1 MAMKLTAENVRII
14 EQQIL
19 DDLEMWGAEDKEAE
33 RLVQYICGVHD
44 MAGAVIRAI
53 QELGGR

>member
-19 DDLEMWGAEDKEAE
+19 DELEMWGREDKDAE
-33 RLVQYICGVHD
+33 RMLHYIAGVHD

>member
-19 DDLEMWGAEDKEAE
+19 DELEMWGREDKDAE
-33 RLVQYICGVHD
+33 RVLHYIAGVHD
-44 MAGAVIRAI
+44 MTNSVIRAI
-53 QELGGR
+53 IEMGGK

>member
-19 DDLEMWGAEDKEAE
+19 DDLEMWGAEEKEAE

-44 MAGAVIRAI
+44 MANAVMRAI

>member
-1 MAMKLTAENVRII
+1 MAMKLTTENVRII
-14 EQQIL
+14 EQNIL

-44 MAGAVIRAI
+44 MTNAVIRAI